1 VSILETNNIEP
12 LTDEEVHEI
21 LLHQNGPLMFSYR
34 QDEDS
39 SDKRKAKAYH
49 YLGVC
54 ALEKEEF
61 AKARD
66 LISVAISLSPKVAR
80 FHNSLGDIF
89 LAEGDVKTS
98 KKYYQEAIVYNESFS
113 DVWTNLA
120 NLNFSAG
127 HYKDAL
133 NNYQRSLEIDA
144 TQSDAWYHSGLIW
157 EIAGNYREAEF
168 CFRTAELYPPQ
179 AEELGFHLANVLQK
193 QHRSQEALF
202 KYNQC
207 LNRNPDDIKA
217 LFNVGTAYLSLSDF
231 EKAHEFYEKVL
242 KLDPDY
248 IVAVHRNTGLAYHL
262 QKHYFQ
268 AIEEFQTA
276 LKKDPGVANL
286 HLHLGEVLFD
296 LKDYSAAVHKFRM
309 ALKIDPTL
317 SQAYLNLGN
326 IFKIK
331 GETVEALELFQKA
344 IETNP
349 LSAKAYYDQAVLMKE
364 QNQHVDSIVSFRESL
379 RLAFDYLKARVQY
392 GTVFLEQ
399 GRIDEA
405 IEQFELVL
413 EQQSNHEEARQ
424 YLSHACLLR
433 ESFTRGWSCFFY
445 SKEESHLP
453 TKHDKLPVWNGEP
466 LDQKT
471 IYINDTVQLEH
482 QILFSTCLPELIES
496 CKKCIIEVKK
506 EWKSIYERSFP
517 IAQIVVFEDRLDLD
531 YDLIDYQLDLA
542 DLPKHVRNEA
552 SDFPVQWRI
561 LEPDPQ
567 LNKQYISQGRKL
579 GEGMK
584 IGVSILQENGINLE
598 FQQEWFEIIKD
609 KNACFID
616 LHQGKEKIDFDQ
628 LCSDH
633 QFEMRS
639 FTDEEA
645 GSIEQPLAQVASCDL
660 VLTCNNLTA
669 HLAGS
674 LGIPVWLILPYQ
686 SEWYWFINRDHS
698 LWYNSMRIFR
708 QSYLSNWSDIY
719 SKINRELERTINI
732 WTDSAE

>member
-1 VSILETNNIEP
+1 MSILETNNIES

-21 LLHQNGPLMFSYR
+21 LLHQNGLSLLSHR

-61 AKARD
+61 TKARD
-66 LISVAISLSPKVAR
+66 LISVAISLSPKTAR
-80 FHNSLGDIF
+80 FHNSLGDIY
-89 LAEGDVKTS
+89 LAEGDVETS

-120 NLNFSAG
+120 NLNFSEG

-144 TQSDAWYHSGLIW
+144 TQSDAWFHSGLIW

-179 AEELGFHLANVLQK
+179 DEEVGFHLANVLQK

-207 LNRNPDDIKA
+207 LNKNPDDIKA
-217 LFNVGTAYLSLSDF
+217 LFNAGTAYLSLSDF
-231 EKAHEFYEKVL
+231 KKAHEFYEKVL
-242 KLDPDY
+242 KLDSDY

-268 AIEEFQTA
+268 AIQEFQIA
-276 LKKDPGVANL
+276 LNKDEEVADL

-296 LKDYSAAVHKFRM
+296 LEDYSAAVHKFRM
-309 ALKIDPTL
+309 ALKIDPTM

-331 GETVEALELFQKA
+331 GETAEALELFQKA

-364 QNQHVDSIVSFRESL
+364 QNQHIDSIVSFRESL

-392 GTVFLEQ
+392 GLVFLEQ

-413 EQQSNHEEARQ
+413 EQQSNHEEARE
-424 YLSHACLLR
+424 YLSHACLLG
-433 ESFTRGWSCFFY
+433 ESFTRGWSCFSYF
-445 SKEESHLP
+445 KEETRLP
-453 TKHDKLPVWNGEP
+453 TRHDKLPVWSGEP
-466 LDQKT
+466 LDQNT
-471 IYINDTVQLEH
+471 IYINDTVQVEH

-496 CKKCIIEVKK
+496 CEKCIIEVKK
-506 EWKSIYERSFP
+506 EWKSIYERSFSK
-517 IAQIVVFEDRLDLD
+517 AQIVVFEDRLDLD

-552 SDFPVQWRI
+552 SDFPIQWRVF
-561 LEPDPQ
+561 EPAPQ
-567 LNKQYISQGRKL
+567 LSKQYISQARKL

-584 IGVSILQENGINLE
+584 IGFCFLKENENGIE
-598 FQQEWFEIIKD
+598 FQQEWFDLFKD
-609 KNACFID
+609 KKACFIN
-616 LHQGKEKIDFDQ
+616 LYQGKEKIDFDQ
-628 LCSDH
+628 LCTDH
-633 QFEMRS
+633 HFEISS
-639 FTDEEA
+639 FTDEKV
-645 GSIEQPLAQVASCDL
+645 GSIEQSLAQVASCDL
-660 VLTCNNLTA
+660 VLTCDNLTA

-674 LGIPVWLILPYQ
+674 LGIPVWLFLPCQ
-686 SEWYWFINRDHS
+686 SEWYWFMNRDNS

-708 QSYLSNWSDIY
+708 QSYLENWDDIY
-719 SKINRELERTINI
+719 SKINHELERTINI
-732 WTDSAE
+732 RSYSVE